1 MSLDSYNR
9 FDWLLEH
16 ETAMHYDTID
26 ENHPVP
32 ETAPQEWPHRA
43 AAARLRLITAASLFD
58 GDDAAVHIMRR
69 LIQTHATE
77 VVHLGHHRSVEDVVR
92 AALQEDA
99 DAIAVSTHRGGH
111 GAYFRYMIDM
121 LRARGAGHI
130 AVFVSCAQAFAVDE
144 IAELD
149 ACGVARIYHAHA
161 GEQAS
166 LARMIAD
173 MIERASRARDSARG
187 HNRPAVSA
195 VPQRPPTGNEG
206 NAISEP
212 SYAWW
217 PTQPPAPRPEPV
229 PVPASSI
236 RWEYGAFERQGT
248 PVLLNRNDPP
258 RQGAHTEHA
267 YTWEMEDTVPT
278 PLSPAPPGQIPEK
291 SPPSQVPVR
300 NDPELTLGRMI
311 TRLEEEHCHKTAF
324 HELRKRQPWVAG
336 TPPVIGITGTGGAG
350 KSSVTDELLTR
361 FLASFPD
368 IRIAVLS
375 VDPTRRR
382 SGGALLGDRIRMNA
396 LRNPRVYMR
405 SMATRRQHLAT
416 SAVLQ
421 DCIQCLREQ
430 DFDLVI
436 VETAGIGQSDST
448 IVDLVDL
455 PVYVMTSDY
464 GAASQLEKI
473 DMLDYAELIVLNK
486 YDQRGAADALHDV
499 RQQWRRHRHAWDVAD
514 DQIPVYPTIASH
526 CNDPGM
532 NWMFV
537 SLCRIL
543 HQRQQELLPNPLS
556 HLGMETGVEITAGEY
571 SANQLRCDF
580 NPPWEAGQTL
590 PDATGLIPPQRIG
603 YLAEIAEQGRAINTR
618 LQSQAD
624 ELQRAQQCWQ
634 ALGELGDPAR
644 PAALAP
650 YPEEA
655 LSDSTLDASLIT
667 LRRRYQDAI
676 GTINTDALHQLRQW
690 QQRLAGMTGDLLRV
704 ESASKAIDRQ
714 SIANIAAPHYR
725 GWGELLRFVGRENL
739 PGGYPYTSGIAA
751 NTPSEQH
758 AVRIFAAEGT
768 PERSNRQFH
777 ALRQEHPAIHLVSAF
792 DRLTLYGEDPDQ
804 RPDIAARIGHGGV
817 SIPTLDAMKKL
828 YSGFDLCAEDI
839 SVSITANGPA
849 PILMAMF
856 INTAIDQQVEQYL
869 REDLLRWQDAQQ
881 KIDAFFM
888 QRPRPDYD
896 AELPPGHDTLGLGLL
911 GISGDQLVD
920 ADTYARIKAHTLSRI
935 RGRVQMDVLE
945 EEQARNTCIFS
956 PGFAIRMLGDMQQ
969 YCVEHGV
976 VNFHLTSISGTCF
989 TEVGANPI
997 TQLAFTLAN
1006 GFTLVEYYLARGIRI
1021 DEIAPDLMFSF
1032 CIGDDLEYSVLGR
1045 VARRIWAR
1053 AMRERYDGNQASQQF
1068 KYHMHALND
1077 RGGTFSGESMRHG
1090 ALIPAILRRELKLE
1104 VCENPWQSSF
1114 IIETL
1119 TDLVEEAVYREFE
1132 AISARGG
1139 VFGAMDSTYQRDR
1152 IQDEWMQR
1160 TRQKSTAH
1168 TTQAHE
1174 SASPG
1179 HDTAASSPQSRP
1191 APVRLRPEEA
1201 SRQIDNVR
1209 QWQSLRNHP
1218 SRIPGHHEAAGNPQV
1233 GSPPHGLAH
1242 LQYTARGQ
1250 GNLFAALLEAVKTHS
1265 LGQITRALYAAGGE
1279 YRRTI

>member
-1 MSLDSYNR
+1 
-9 FDWLLEH
+9 
-16 ETAMHYDTID
+16 MHYDTIN
-26 ENHPVP
+26 EHHPVP
-32 ETAPQEWPHRA
+32 ETASQEWPHRA
-43 AAARLRLITAASLFD
+43 SAVRLRLITAASLFD

-111 GAYFRYMIDM
+111 AAYFSYMMDM

-130 AVFVSCAQAFAVDE
+130 AVFVSCAQTFTADE
-144 IAELD
+144 TAELE
-149 ACGVARIYHAHA
+149 ACGVARVYHAHA
-161 GEQAS
+161 GAQAS
-166 LARMIAD
+166 LTQMIAD

-187 HNRPAVSA
+187 HDRPSVNAA
-195 VPQRPPTGNEG
+195 PQSPPT
-206 NAISEP
+206 ADKVDVASEP

-217 PTQPPAPRPEPV
+217 PTQVPAPRPEPV
-229 PVPASSI
+229 PVQASSI

-248 PVLLNRNDPP
+248 PVLLNRSDPP
-258 RQGAHTEHA
+258 QQGARTEQD

-278 PLSPAPPGQIPEK
+278 PLPPAPPTPA
-291 SPPSQVPVR
+291 PLPVHD
-300 NDPELTLGRMI
+300 DPEWALARMI

-350 KSSVTDELLTR
+350 KSSVTDELLMR
-361 FLASFPD
+361 FLANFPD
-368 IRIAVLS
+368 MRIAVLS

-396 LRNPRVYMR
+396 LRSPRVYMR

-421 DCIQCLREQ
+421 DCIQCLKEQ

-464 GAASQLEKI
+464 GATSQLEKI

-499 RQQWRRHRHAWDVAD
+499 RQQWRRHRHAWDIAD

-537 SLCRIL
+537 SLCRVL

-571 SANQLRCDF
+571 SANLLRCDF
-580 NPPWEAGQTL
+580 NPRWEAGQTL
-590 PDATGLIPPQRIG
+590 PNATGLIPPQRIG
-603 YLAEIAEQGRAINTR
+603 YLAEIAEQGRAINAR

-650 YPEEA
+650 YPEDA
-655 LSDSTLDASLIT
+655 LNDPALDASLMT

-739 PGGYPYTSGIAA
+739 PGGYPYTSGITA
-751 NTPSEQH
+751 NAPPGQV
-758 AVRIFAAEGT
+758 VRIFAAEGT

-777 ALRQEHPAIHLVSAF
+777 ALRQEHPAIHLVSTF

-804 RPDIAARIGHGGV
+804 RPDIAGRIGHGGV

-828 YSGFDLCAEDI
+828 YSGFDLCAADI

-856 INTAIDQQVEQYL
+856 INTAIDQQVEKYL

-881 KIDAFFM
+881 KIAAFFM

-896 AELPPGHDTLGLGLL
+896 AELPSGHDTLGLGLL

-920 ADTYARIKAHTLSRI
+920 ADTYARIKADTLSRI

-945 EEQARNTCIFS
+945 EDQARNTCIFA

-969 YCVEHGV
+969 YCVEHGS
-976 VNFHLTSISGTCF
+976 VNFHVTSISGACF
-989 TEVGANPI
+989 TEVGASPI
-997 TQLAFTLAN
+997 TQLAFALAN

-1021 DEIAPDLMFSF
+1021 DEIAPDLRFSF

-1068 KYHMHALND
+1068 KYHLHALND
-1077 RGGTFSGESMRHG
+1077 RSGISAGESMHHG
-1090 ALIPAILRRELKLE
+1090 TLIPAILHRELELE

-1139 VFGAMDSTYQRDR
+1139 VLAAMDSTYQRDR

-1160 TRQKSTAH
+1160 ARRKSSIH
-1168 TTQAHE
+1168 TQH
-1174 SASPG
+1174 SAPPG
-1179 HDTAASSPQSRP
+1179 HDAAAFSPQSQP
-1191 APVRLRPEEA
+1191 APVARLRPEEV
-1201 SRQIDNVR
+1201 SRQIANVHL
-1209 QWQSLRNHP
+1209 WQSLRNHP
-1218 SRIPGHHEAAGNPQV
+1218 SRIPGHHETAGTPQLV
-1233 GSPPHGLAH
+1233 DPSGLAC
-1242 LQYTARGQ
+1242 LQHVARGH

-1279 YRRTI
+1279 YRRTV

>member
-1 MSLDSYNR
+1 
-9 FDWLLEH
+9 
-16 ETAMHYDTID
+16 MHYDTIN

-32 ETAPQEWPHRA
+32 ETAIHEWPHRA

-58 GDDAAVHIMRR
+58 GDDAAIHIMRR

-111 GAYFRYMIDM
+111 AAYFRYMIDM

-130 AVFVSCAQAFAVDE
+130 AVFVSCAQAFAEDE
-144 IAELD
+144 IAELE
-149 ACGVARIYHAHA
+149 ACGVARVYHAHA
-161 GEQAS
+161 GAQAP
-166 LARMIAD
+166 LAQMTAD
-173 MIERASRARDSARG
+173 MIERASRARDGARG
-187 HNRPAVSA
+187 HDRASVDVA
-195 VPQRPPTGNEG
+195 PQSLPR
-206 NAISEP
+206 ADKDSVASEP

-217 PTQPPAPRPEPV
+217 PTQSPAPRPEPV
-229 PVPASSI
+229 PVQASSI
-236 RWEYGAFERQGT
+236 RWEYGAFERLGT
-248 PVLLNRNDPP
+248 PMLLNRNDPP
-258 RQGAHTEHA
+258 RQGIPTEQA
-267 YTWEMEDTVPT
+267 YMWEMEDATPTSLPPSAPPTPPPPPTPT
-278 PLSPAPPGQIPEK
+278 PLPAHE
-291 SPPSQVPVR
+291 
-300 NDPELTLGRMI
+300 DPEWALARMI
-311 TRLEEEHCHKTAF
+311 TRLEEEHCRKTAF

-368 IRIAVLS
+368 MRIAVLS

-396 LRNPRVYMR
+396 LRSPRVYMR

-436 VETAGIGQSDST
+436 VETAGIGQSDSA

-464 GAASQLEKI
+464 GATSQLEKI

-499 RQQWRRHRHAWDVAD
+499 RQQWRRHRHAWDIAD

-532 NWMFV
+532 NWMFA
-537 SLCRIL
+537 SLCRVL
-543 HQRQQELLPNPLS
+543 RQRQQELPLNTLS
-556 HLGMETGVEITAGEY
+556 QLGMESGAEITAGEY
-571 SANQLRCDF
+571 PVNVLRCDF
-580 NPPWEAGQTL
+580 NLQWEADSTL
-590 PDATGLIPPQRIG
+590 PNATGLIPPQRIG
-603 YLAEIAEQGRAINTR
+603 YLADIAEQGRAVNTR
-618 LQSQAD
+618 LQSQVD
-624 ELQRAQQCWQ
+624 ELQRAQRCWQ
-634 ALGELGDPAR
+634 ALGELNDPAR

-650 YPEEA
+650 YPEDA
-655 LSDSTLDASLIT
+655 LNDPALDASLMT

-676 GTINTDALHQLRQW
+676 GAINTDAIHQLRQW

-704 ESASKAIDRQ
+704 ESASKALDRQ
-714 SIANIAAPHYR
+714 SITNIAAPHYR
-725 GWGELLRFVGRENL
+725 GWGDLLRFVGRENL

-751 NTPSEQH
+751 NTPSGQ

-768 PERSNRQFH
+768 PERSNYQFH
-777 ALRQEHPAIHLVSAF
+777 AQRQGHPAIHIVCAF

-804 RPDIAARIGHGGV
+804 RPDIAGRIGHGGV
-817 SIPTLDAMKKL
+817 SLPTLDAMKKL
-828 YSGFDLCAEDI
+828 YSGFDLCAADI

-849 PILMAMF
+849 PILMAML
-856 INTAIDQQVEQYL
+856 INTAIDQQVEKYL

-881 KIDAFFM
+881 KIAAFFM
-888 QRPRPDYD
+888 HRPRPAYD

-920 ADTYARIKAHTLSRI
+920 ADTYARIKADTLSRI
-935 RGRVQMDVLE
+935 RGRVRMDVLE
-945 EEQARNTCIFS
+945 EDQARNTCIFA

-976 VNFHLTSISGTCF
+976 VNFHVTSISGTCF
-989 TEVGANPI
+989 TEVGAGPI
-997 TQLAFTLAN
+997 TQLAFALAN

-1021 DEIAPDLMFSF
+1021 DEIAPALSFSF

-1045 VARRIWAR
+1045 AARRIWAR
-1053 AMRERYDGNQASQQF
+1053 AMRERYGGNPASQQF
-1068 KYHMHALND
+1068 KYHLHALDD
-1077 RGGTFSGESMRHG
+1077 RGGLPARDSMGHG
-1090 ALIPAILRRELKLE
+1090 TLIPAILHREMGLE

-1139 VFGAMDSTYQRDR
+1139 VLGAMESTYQHDK

-1160 TRQKSTAH
+1160 TRRKSSVH
-1168 TTQAHE
+1168 TPQAQQ
-1174 SASPG
+1174 SASIG
-1179 HDTAASSPQSRP
+1179 RDAAAFSPPSGP
-1191 APVRLRPEEA
+1191 APARLRPEEI
-1201 SRQIDNVR
+1201 SRQIANVR
-1209 QWQSLRNHP
+1209 LWQSLRNP
-1218 SRIPGHHEAAGNPQV
+1218 EPVDAAHAIDTP
-1233 GSPPHGLAH
+1233 GLAH
-1242 LQYTARGQ
+1242 LQHAARSH
-1250 GNLFAALLEAVKTHS
+1250 GNLFVALLEAVKTHS